1 MTETEIHDALEHVR
15 LGIQYYDRQAKHE
28 QLKRI
33 REILQRALLR
43 KQESV
48 GCAAKNHLRV

>member
-15 LGIQYYDRQAKHE
+15 LAIQYYDRQAKHE

-48 GCAAKNHLRV
+48 G